1 MATDIST
8 SGAYGYSGSQSM
20 TRVVQRRWIRLAKPI
35 WPFVWRGLLPLLGLL
50 LLAWWAFR
58 PFAKSDVEATVLRE
72 TKEQL
77 AAQGY
82 GWAKVDVSGQHVTL
96 SGTQPKAG
104 DGDAALV
111 AARAA
116 LCPSWAGRLNCAVDV
131 QGNFDSSAPAPAA
144 PPVAAAP
151 PVVPAATPA
160 PAPAAQAAKA
170 CEVSMAELLKD
181 RQIRFRTSKAD
192 ISPESANLLDE
203 LAKAA
208 KQCPDA
214 GTIAVQGH
222 TDSVG
227 AAASNK
233 VLSQARA
240 DAVVAALA
248 ARGVNKGVL
257 RAEGFGLDK
266 PIATNDTVEG
276 RAQNRRIEFRVSPK

>member
-1 MATDIST
+1 MTTDLS
-8 SGAYGYSGSQSM
+8 YSSSSSAMSM
-20 TRVVQRRWIRLAKPI
+20 TRVVQRRWIRLAKPL

-72 TKEQL
+72 TTAQL
-77 AAQGY
+77 AAQGH

-96 SGTQPKAG
+96 SGVQPKAG
-104 DGDAALV
+104 DGDAALA

-116 LCPSWAGRLNCAVDV
+116 LCPSWAGRLTCAVDV
-131 QGNFDSSAPAPAA
+131 KGNFETPAAAPAPAPPPVVAA
-144 PPVAAAP
+144 PPVA
-151 PVVPAATPA
+151 A

-192 ISPESANLLDE
+192 ISPESASLLDE

-248 ARGVNKGVL
+248 TRGVNKDIL
-257 RAEGFGLDK
+257 RAEGFGPDK
-266 PIATNDTVEG
+266 PVATNDTAEG
-276 RAQNRRIEFRVSPK
+276 RALNRRIEFRVSPK